1 MSPKTLREVS
11 GLGSQPASL
20 KGSALIMI
28 DLQNTYREGVM
39 RLTDVEPAI
48 AEAARLLVRARDAGI
63 PIFHIQHD
71 AGAASGDARETR
83 ARPRPPRR
91 SRHPALRWR

>member
-20 KGSALIMI
+20 KDSALIMI

-39 RLTDVEPAI
+39 RLTDAPS
-48 AEAARLLVRARDAGI
+48 G
-63 PIFHIQHD
+63 
-71 AGAASGDARETR
+71 AGA
-83 ARPRPPRR
+83 RR
-91 SRHPALRWR
+91 GHSDFPHPA